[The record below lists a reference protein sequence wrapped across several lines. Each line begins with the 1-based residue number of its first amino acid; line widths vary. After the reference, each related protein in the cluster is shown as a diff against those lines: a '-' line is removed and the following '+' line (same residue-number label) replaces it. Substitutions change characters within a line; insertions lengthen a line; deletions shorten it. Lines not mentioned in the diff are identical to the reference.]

1 MRYAANRIRRDVRA
15 GRRSTIGNRV
25 CAKSVSGVRIPIS
38 PPEFITPLARAAFF
52 YARGGLDRIMES
64 GPHGVSRETLV
75 RFCRTCYYA
84 LLRMADA
91 MPPCGGVAEWLNAA
105 VSKTVY
111 PVFPGTRVRIPPPPP
126 SSNERS
132 EPGRLA
138 FLCLARGFEPVR
150 ARRRPRFDVTRP
162 QDRARPNSKPFSPSH
177 LNVGT
182 APTLRWGAAQ
192 GRGKRLKV
200 A

>member
-105 VSKTVY
+105 VSKTVS
-111 PVFPGTRVRIPPPPP
+111 PVTRVTRVRIPPPPP
-126 SSNERS
+126 ERMQQVRESSGLFFYFRS
-132 EPGRLA
+132 T
-138 FLCLARGFEPVR
+138 GFEPITSR
-150 ARRRPRFDVTRP
+150 
-162 QDRARPNSKPFSPSH
+162 
-177 LNVGT
+177 
-182 APTLRWGAAQ
+182 APTFFRNFLPGCFRPEEKKPAENGGLGEDGREITPRRLR
-192 GRGKRLKV
+192 
-200 A
+200 